1 MGIFIHLEIS
11 KSITR
16 KEWAD
21 VYEETLQLVKAFP
34 LAERREVLVRGIP
47 TKCLVPTEEHDE
59 ASSWWI
65 RKRVRTGWF
74 ADGDYEYLRTA
85 ECYFLPRDLV
95 TEDQYEGDAPDA
107 IFASIPRYVKGKTWN
122 DERFNHNY
130 SLWGMKTQGEP
141 YHMYLLSI
149 ACLIESRLGK
159 KAYVYGDITKGQCE
173 RAVRMANSHL
183 ERAIHTPDQC
193 DKDRLLARIEELSLT
208 ETEKLQ
214 LFTGLY
220 LGRRDAA
227 FGECIR
233 NHYSEQV
240 CNEYWKSRFNT
251 YPIMTR
257 GFDEALEDYLF
268 WGFEFEGMLSYI
280 SYFDN
285 EGNAHFEDFVNRIMD
300 AKLHRPNKDCTDVLQ
315 INPDEETPYGIGVQF
330 AQFLLGE
337 ARNKRIDR
345 YIPIEDIR
353 TTLSRAIG
361 NHCPVNKLIDEY
373 LQRESVQEL
382 PDLSSERTEEDWQKA
397 VEQDPSYV
405 LSETMRAKE
414 RAFRETRELFD
425 VSMPEELPYYE
436 AGDTVLPELENAVAE
451 YFAFYRSVVAEN
463 KYLELMEKSP
473 EERCQWLARENRN
486 LLLRD
491 KDWAKIYADIAECPE
506 SFSRYYPMVRV
517 KVNSEGLSSLIRA
530 LVVNDALYGYASKL
544 TIDQSKRGE

>member
-107 IFASIPRYVKGKTWN
+107 IFASIPRYVKGNTWN

-300 AKLHRPNKDCTDVLQ
+300 AKLHRPNKDCTDVITNQ
-315 INPDEETPYGIGVQF
+315 SRRGNAIRNRRPVCAVF
-330 AQFLLGE
+330 AW
-337 ARNKRIDR
+337 R
-345 YIPIEDIR
+345 
-353 TTLSRAIG
+353 
-361 NHCPVNKLIDEY
+361 
-373 LQRESVQEL
+373 
-382 PDLSSERTEEDWQKA
+382 SEKQK
-397 VEQDPSYV
+397 
-405 LSETMRAKE
+405 
-414 RAFRETRELFD
+414 
-425 VSMPEELPYYE
+425 
-436 AGDTVLPELENAVAE
+436 N
-451 YFAFYRSVVAEN
+451 RSVYPHRRYTDDAIT
-463 KYLELMEKSP
+463 
-473 EERCQWLARENRN
+473 C
-486 LLLRD
+486 
-491 KDWAKIYADIAECPE
+491 DW
-506 SFSRYYPMVRV
+506 
-517 KVNSEGLSSLIRA
+517 
-530 LVVNDALYGYASKL
+530 
-544 TIDQSKRGE
+544 